1 MSPMLN
7 PHTNQPDPQK
17 VGAERW
23 GFLISQSN
31 EFPEAVLHLA
41 ESSSSSSKQ
50 QINTNDSN
58 NINTNINI
66 NININ
71 ILLLLISTF
80 NVSSHLY
87 NHISLFLSLLWRVH
101 TADNV
106 IGRVSFWRY
115 STGTKPVFALILEDA
130 RHRSSNCNSSDFSD
144 YWYLS
149 LICIYIYIIYKTRI
163 GMDEWYYMHQQKPPN
178 LYQCWVLWKLPGG
191 TVLQIRADMRN
202 RLMDLKSRSTP
213 RAFNAIDP
221 KILWFSW
228 CYHSV
233 FLLSEIFWEVL
244 CSGKVM
250 KTLWHQMEYWNVHS
264 LFWGKL
270 LLHRKW
276 QHLVTLIERG
286 QTFGF
291 VMTKKF
297 SDFVTL
303 LYCRLC
309 CSSRKCAGGE
319 HACWSKDSDLN
330 SC

>member
-1 MSPMLN
+1 
-7 PHTNQPDPQK
+7 
-17 VGAERW
+17 
-23 GFLISQSN
+23 
-31 EFPEAVLHLA
+31 
-41 ESSSSSSKQ
+41 
-50 QINTNDSN
+50 
-58 NINTNINI
+58 
-66 NININ
+66 
-71 ILLLLISTF
+71 
-80 NVSSHLY
+80 
-87 NHISLFLSLLWRVH
+87 
-101 TADNV
+101 
-106 IGRVSFWRY
+106 
-115 STGTKPVFALILEDA
+115 
-130 RHRSSNCNSSDFSD
+130 
-144 YWYLS
+144 
-149 LICIYIYIIYKTRI
+149 
-163 GMDEWYYMHQQKPPN
+163 
-178 LYQCWVLWKLPGG
+178 
-191 TVLQIRADMRN
+191 
-202 RLMDLKSRSTP
+202 MDLKSRSTP

-221 KILWFSW
+221 KILWFIW

-297 SDFVTL
+297 SDFFTL

-319 HACWSKDSDLN
+319 HACWSKDSESKFLLKVLRLWYRSALERFIN
-330 SC
+330 HTCLTAISWNLWRF

>member
-1 MSPMLN
+1 MCHHIYIITFRFFCHCCGGSTLL
-7 PHTNQPDPQK
+7 TT
-17 VGAERW
+17 W
-23 GFLISQSN
+23 
-31 EFPEAVLHLA
+31 LA
-41 ESSSSSSKQ
+41 ECHFGG
-50 QINTNDSN
+50 T
-58 NINTNINI
+58 
-66 NININ
+66 
-71 ILLLLISTF
+71 LLEQSQC
-80 NVSSHLY
+80 
-87 NHISLFLSLLWRVH
+87 LLWSWKMLGIEVPTATRVTLVTIDTYH
-101 TADNV
+101 
-106 IGRVSFWRY
+106 
-115 STGTKPVFALILEDA
+115 
-130 RHRSSNCNSSDFSD
+130 
-144 YWYLS
+144 LS
-149 LICIYIYIIYKTRI
+149 VYIYIIYKTRI